1 MTKILAVEDSA
12 SNLKLIVLTL
22 EMAGYDV
29 LQAVDANAGLE
40 LAHAEHPDLILMDIY
55 LPGKSGFEAAALLK
69 NNAYTRPIPLVAL
82 TALVMKGDRENIL
95 GAGFDGYIAKPFRY
109 RELWHAVASQLAK
122 RAAH

>member
-29 LQAVDANAGLE
+29 LQAVDANEGLE
-40 LAHAEHPDLILMDIY
+40 LAYAEYPDLILMDIY

-69 NNAYTRPIPLVAL
+69 NNAYTRPTPPRCA
-82 TALVMKGDRENIL
+82 DRPSDE
-95 GAGFDGYIAKPFRY
+95 R
-109 RELWHAVASQLAK
+109 R
-122 RAAH
+122 